1 MTCWLCRYRH
11 KVHLIRAAMRFVT
24 YEHRKKVAAALRP
37 IYTAPTVEAA
47 ESELLAFADSP
58 LGRKY
63 PATVATWE
71 NAWERFIP
79 FLAFPPE
86 LRRIIYTTNAVVIW
100 SRSSGVRDVVD
111 EQVRRRTGLRARAA
125 GAGAGD
131 DPVLGHSWRRG
142 RATSVS

>member
-1 MTCWLCRYRH
+1 
-11 KVHLIRAAMRFVT
+11 MRFVT

-58 LGRKY
+58 LGRRY

-100 SRSSGVRDVVD
+100 SRSTGVRDVVD
-111 EQVRRRTGLRARAA
+111 EAVRSRVLPGGRGYLSRSSTRRPGRFDVRCSGGVARFAA
-125 GAGAGD
+125 
-131 DPVLGHSWRRG
+131 
-142 RATSVS
+142 

>member
-1 MTCWLCRYRH
+1 
-11 KVHLIRAAMRFVT
+11 VHLIRAAMRFVT

-86 LRRIIYTTNAVVIW
+86 LRRIIYTTDEIVNPLLGRGLLWDSFFCSSPAQPGVAGPEPGSRW
-100 SRSSGVRDVVD
+100 SARLD
-111 EQVRRRTGLRARAA
+111 ER
-125 GAGAGD
+125 
-131 DPVLGHSWRRG
+131 P
-142 RATSVS
+142 